1 MYSLIIKS
9 LIFVFHRSRLH
20 QRSKHCQHHLRFD
33 FNQVFRQGVGCHYL
47 SGHTQGV
54 FSVFKFLLIKNKSIL
69 QFVKDV
75 ISCSSPTPPPPS
87 FFSPS
92 ENIVRRG
99 GNILPSTTFVLKLVM
114 IFPASLSKYS
124 CVKAVI
130 PDCQNVDN
138 GHLT

>member
-9 LIFVFHRSRLH
+9 LIFVFHRSCLH

-33 FNQVFRQGVGCHYL
+33 FNQVFRQGVGCNYL
-47 SGHTQGV
+47 SGYTQSV
-54 FSVFKFLLIKNKSIL
+54 FSVFKLLLIKNNSIL
-69 QFVKDV
+69 KFVKDV
-75 ISCSSPTPPPPS
+75 ISCSSPPP
-87 FFSPS
+87 FSPS
-92 ENIVRRG
+92 ENIVSRG

-114 IFPASLSKYS
+114 IFPASLSKYT

-130 PDCQNVDN
+130 PDCQKIDN

>member
-47 SGHTQGV
+47 SGHTQSV
-54 FSVFKFLLIKNKSIL
+54 FSVFKFLLIKNNSIL

-75 ISCSSPTPPPPS
+75 ISCSSPTPHP
-87 FFSPS
+87 FSPS
-92 ENIVRRG
+92 ENIVRRGG